1 MKKLLL
7 ILLSVLMMFALAAC
21 GSDDA
26 TTEGNQN
33 ETADTAAAKTLVV
46 YFSATGNTETVAN
59 SIAEATGADT
69 FEIMLVEP
77 YTDDDLNWTD
87 ESSRV
92 VREHDNPDQR
102 EVALTTATP
111 DNWEQYDTVFI
122 GYPIWWGIAAWPVD
136 GFVKANDFG
145 DKTVIPFCTS
155 SDSGLGES
163 GTLLRDMANG
173 GNWQEGMR
181 FASGAS
187 ADEVQAWATSLNL
200 AE

>member
-7 ILLSVLMMFALAAC
+7 ILLSVLMMIALTAC
-21 GSDDA
+21 GSEAANDEA
-26 TTEGNQN
+26 KAEP
-33 ETADTAAAKTLVV
+33 ADTAAKTLVV
-46 YFSATGNTETVAN
+46 YFSATGNTADVAD
-59 SIAEATGADT
+59 SIAAAAGADT
-69 FEIMLVEP
+69 FEIVPAEP
-77 YTDDDLNWTD
+77 YTDDDLNYRD
-87 ESSRV
+87 ENSRV
-92 VREHDNPDQR
+92 VREHENPDQR
-102 EVALTTATP
+102 DLALATATP

-136 GFVKANDFG
+136 SFVQANDFG

-181 FASGAS
+181 FAFGTS
-187 ADEVQAWATSLNL
+187 ADEVQAWVSSLNL
-200 AE
+200 PQ